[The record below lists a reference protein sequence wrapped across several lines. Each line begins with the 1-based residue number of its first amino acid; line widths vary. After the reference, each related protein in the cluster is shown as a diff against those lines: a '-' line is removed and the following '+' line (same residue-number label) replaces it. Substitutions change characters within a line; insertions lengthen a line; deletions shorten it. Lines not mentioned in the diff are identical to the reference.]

1 MLTPNGRISKR
12 KTVQLMIALTILAWA
27 TQTLLHQWGFGAE
40 LAASPAQDPSDD
52 GSAEKFVPGSSNVCG
67 ATLEMR
73 TEATIVGAE
82 VRLKQVCRW
91 SDADASAIAPIAEL
105 IVARITPD
113 KPFKSISV
121 NEIKSTLMDA
131 HVNMAGINF
140 VGPLTCTNNRSDAN
154 YDQRDAMQE
163 WIDARKGDQTDAAPA
178 TAPIETAPKAQPI
191 QASSDGSVHSLRDLL
206 TQDVSQRLNLPTDTL
221 QVNFSPVNENVLN
234 LSEPLFKF
242 QIESIRVRNLGPVEW
257 NVTIVSGTNTKKITV
272 DAEARAWENQ
282 VVLAKPLAYQPT
294 DSG

>member
-1 MLTPNGRISKR
+1 
-12 KTVQLMIALTILAWA
+12 
-27 TQTLLHQWGFGAE
+27 
-40 LAASPAQDPSDD
+40 
-52 GSAEKFVPGSSNVCG
+52 
-67 ATLEMR
+67 MR

-91 SDADASAIAPIAEL
+91 SDADASAIVPIAEL

-121 NEIKSTLMDA
+121 NEIKSTLMDP

-140 VGPLTCTNNRSDAN
+140 VGPLTCTINRSDAN

-163 WIDARKGDQTDAAPA
+163 WIDAQGDQTDAAPA
-178 TAPIETAPKAQPI
+178 TAPIETAPKVQPI
-191 QASSDGSVHSLRDLL
+191 QTSSDGSVHSLRDLL

-282 VVLAKPLAYQPT
+282 VVLAKPLAYQQLIQDEDVVEKRRAGRFPAR
-294 DSG
+294 